1 MVYID
6 EIENFELVYDATIE
20 DHVAMA
26 FPEEGIQIETEGG
39 FDFHWFTDG
48 WSRFEGVRL
57 LWSCDGKVQQNPRA
71 DPCDKVTD
79 QSGSF
84 FGITDVVA
92 LEGSRSYT
100 TSDIIRN
107 SLPMKGQDL
116 QARDQLTTRPYSI
129 GTSVKKSSHESLVSI
144 CVPLWLDAM
153 QLTITMIARVC
164 CCSTLPSLS
173 IPNPV
178 S

>member
-1 MVYID
+1 
-6 EIENFELVYDATIE
+6 
-20 DHVAMA
+20 MA

-107 SLPMKGQDL
+107 SLPLKGQDR
-116 QARDQLTTRPYSI
+116 QARDQLTTRPSRRYVN
-129 GTSVKKSSHESLVSI
+129 GT
-144 CVPLWLDAM
+144 
-153 QLTITMIARVC
+153 
-164 CCSTLPSLS
+164 
-173 IPNPV
+173 
-178 S
+178 